1 MKAGDL
7 RLGAWLGLLVL
18 EGLTLAVTFDSA
30 ALASLPHGW
39 WTVAL
44 APAGSIMPLAA
55 AIGAAL
61 ILVSWARPGSF
72 NFPFRARS
80 RAWLD
85 VLVQLAVFAAL
96 FAVTAKLF
104 AGRAGAL
111 SPGLVGGLVAGWLAL
126 AAATAVTWLR
136 IGMPLR
142 TLGAVLR
149 RRAALLLLAGALG
162 AAAYAVGHLAQA
174 LWLPLRRATFDV
186 ASLLLR
192 GVVDD
197 PIIDPD
203 HLVIGTAR
211 FTVEIAPECSGYE
224 GVGLSWVFLGTALW
238 LFRDRLRFPRAFLL
252 LGVGTIVPWLAN
264 AGRLVALVLVGSY
277 VSEDAAAGAFHSYAG
292 AILFCAIALAI
303 VALALRSPWL
313 SVEPAAREPAA
324 REPAARE
331 PAGHAPDENP
341 HDRLTNPVAPYLVP
355 FIALVAAGMVSRAL
369 SSTTHEPLALLRPV
383 AGALAL
389 AVYARFHQRIA
400 VRPSW
405 FAVPAGVFV
414 AGIWVVMEAIA
425 NPTAPTHAPTG
436 LLGSSAAWMAI
447 RGVAATSLV
456 PVIEELAF
464 RGFLARRLSSRDFER
479 LSPRHMT
486 LLGIVGSAL
495 AFGLLHRRPLAGTL
509 AGLCYAVVYRQRG
522 KLADAIVAHATT
534 NAVLLVVA
542 WALQW
547 WDLWM

>member
-1 MKAGDL
+1 
-7 RLGAWLGLLVL
+7 
-18 EGLTLAVTFDSA
+18 
-30 ALASLPHGW
+30 
-39 WTVAL
+39 
-44 APAGSIMPLAA
+44 
-55 AIGAAL
+55 
-61 ILVSWARPGSF
+61 
-72 NFPFRARS
+72 
-80 RAWLD
+80 
-85 VLVQLAVFAAL
+85 
-96 FAVTAKLF
+96 
-104 AGRAGAL
+104 
-111 SPGLVGGLVAGWLAL
+111 
-126 AAATAVTWLR
+126 
-136 IGMPLR
+136 
-142 TLGAVLR
+142 
-149 RRAALLLLAGALG
+149 
-162 AAAYAVGHLAQA
+162 
-174 LWLPLRRATFDV
+174 
-186 ASLLLR
+186 
-192 GVVDD
+192 
-197 PIIDPD
+197 
-203 HLVIGTAR
+203 
-211 FTVEIAPECSGYE
+211 
-224 GVGLSWVFLGTALW
+224 VFLGTALW

-252 LGVGTIVPWLAN
+252 LAVGTIVPWFAN

-313 SVEPAAREPAA
+313 SVEPA
-324 REPAARE
+324 
-331 PAGHAPDENP
+331 GQAPDEDP
-341 HDRLTNPVAPYLVP
+341 QDRPTNPVAPYLVP
-355 FIALVAAGMVSRAL
+355 FIALIAAGMLSRAL

-383 AGALAL
+383 TGALAL
-389 AVYARFHQRIA
+389 AVYARFHSRIA

-425 NPTAPTHAPTG
+425 NPQAPTHAPTG

-447 RGVAATSLV
+447 RAVAAISLV

-479 LSPRHMT
+479 LSPRRMT

-495 AFGLLHRRPLAGTL
+495 AFGLLHRRPVAGTL

>member
-7 RLGAWLGLLVL
+7 RLGAWLALLVL
-18 EGLTLAVTFDSA
+18 EGLALAVTFDSA
-30 ALASLPHGW
+30 ALASLPRGW

-72 NFPFRARS
+72 DFPFRARS

-104 AGRAGAL
+104 GGRAAAL
-111 SPGLVGGLVAGWLAL
+111 SPRRVGGLVAGWLAL

-142 TLGAVLR
+142 TLRAVLR
-149 RRAALLLLAGALG
+149 RRASLLLLAGTLG
-162 AAAYAVGHLAQA
+162 AAAYAVGHLAQG
-174 LWLPLRRATFDV
+174 LWLPLRRATFEV

-192 GVVDD
+192 GLVDD

-203 HLVIGTAR
+203 HLVIGTPR

-252 LGVGTIVPWLAN
+252 LGVGTIVPWFAN
-264 AGRLVALVLVGSY
+264 AARLAALVLVGSY

-313 SVEPAAREPAA
+313 SVE
-324 REPAARE
+324 
-331 PAGHAPDENP
+331 APGQELDASP
-341 HDRLTNPVAPYLVP
+341 PDRPTNPVAPYLVP
-355 FIALVAAGMVSRAL
+355 FIALVAAGMLSRAM

-383 AGALAL
+383 TGALAL
-389 AVYARFHQRIA
+389 AVYARFHKRLA
-400 VRPSW
+400 VPPSW
-405 FAVPAGVFV
+405 FAAPAGVFV
-414 AGIWVVMEAIA
+414 AGVWVVLEAIA
-425 NPTAPTHAPTG
+425 NPKAPTHAPTG

-447 RGVAATSLV
+447 RGVAAVSLV

-479 LSPRHMT
+479 LSPRRMT

-495 AFGLLHRRPLAGTL
+495 AFGLLHRRPVAGTL
-509 AGLCYAVVYRQRG
+509 AGLCYAVVYRHRG

>member
-7 RLGAWLGLLVL
+7 RLGAWLALLVL
-18 EGLTLAVTFDSA
+18 EGLALAVTFDSA

-39 WTVAL
+39 WTIAL

-85 VLVQLAVFAAL
+85 VLVQVAVFAAL

-104 AGRAGAL
+104 ALDDRRTGAL
-111 SPGLVGGLVAGWLAL
+111 SPERVGGLVAGWLAL

-149 RRAALLLLAGALG
+149 RRASLLLLAGALG
-162 AAAYAVGHLAQA
+162 AAAYAVGHLAQG

-203 HLVIGTAR
+203 HLVIGTPR

-252 LGVGTIVPWLAN
+252 LGVGTIVPWFAN

-313 SVEPAAREPAA
+313 SVEPAAREPA
-324 REPAARE
+324 
-331 PAGHAPDENP
+331 GHAPDENP
-341 HDRLTNPVAPYLVP
+341 HERFTNPVAPYLVP
-355 FIALVAAGMVSRAL
+355 FIALVAAGMLSRAL
-369 SSTTHEPLALLRPV
+369 SSTTHEPLALLRPL

-389 AVYARFHQRIA
+389 AVYARFHRRIA
-400 VRPSW
+400 VWPSW
-405 FAVPAGVFV
+405 FAVPAGLFV

-425 NPTAPTHAPTG
+425 NPAAPTRAPTG
-436 LLGSSAAWMAI
+436 LLGSGAAWMAI

-479 LSPRHMT
+479 LSPRRMT
-486 LLGIVGSAL
+486 LLGIVGAAL
-495 AFGLLHRRPLAGTL
+495 AFGLLHRRPVAGTL
-509 AGLCYAVVYRQRG
+509 AGLCYAVVYRHRG